1 MASGPWDDYQ
11 DDGPWSAYADT
22 APAAE
27 QGFESLQDQ
36 LRRLKRGLGLGVRS
50 VVQGPAKLAGLF
62 VDPFVQMAGGK
73 PTAQGVS
80 EQLTRWGVP
89 EPETDNERLA
99 GAVSEAVVG
108 GAPMIK
114 GAQIAAQGAR
124 YVAPMVRQIAAAPGV
139 EIASNAVGA
148 GASELARQSGA
159 PGWAQVAAGAIA
171 PMGVG
176 AVNAVGQ
183 AGGRAL
189 NELRRPLT
197 KAGAE
202 QIAADSIGRMVSD
215 KTSAIDNLSQY
226 AALKELER
234 RSGKHL
240 VGVPGSSPE
249 SAAVAADYGLIGA
262 RRAISRG
269 DAAPDFAAQTAK
281 NNAARLDDLAK
292 LRATEQQIA
301 AYELRRDNA
310 TKVLR
315 DRAFAGAKGPVDYT
329 PVEARIAA
337 LAETPQGGRQE
348 TSRALDILQKWVQE
362 RKDAGRVRPEDAYEL
377 HKDINDLIRGR
388 VNDDKGVVRLSAGMA
403 TEVKQVLADVV
414 EQQAPGFRRY
424 LKTYERLTR
433 PIERLRVITDK
444 LGGQDLSKVTNAMPL
459 VTPEGAG
466 YALSQAKLRNALP
479 AIEAETR
486 LAPRQSDI
494 LRRNLGELN
503 ADVMASRG
511 GAQPGSDTYQNIAAA
526 NLVNR
531 VLGRTLAE
539 AGGSKLA
546 QGPLNLM
553 LRPLEARIQDI
564 QAKAFQDPELMLRLL
579 KKARTQRESPT
590 LAGMLDF
597 STPRATGGLL
607 GSLLAQ

>member
-1 MASGPWDDYQ
+1 MASGPWEEYQ
-11 DDGPWSAYADT
+11 DAGPWSEYAKEPERRRT
-22 APAAE
+22 MVE
-27 QGFESLQDQ
+27 E
-36 LRRLKRGLGLGVRS
+36 LRRQAALGLRS
-50 VVQGPAKLAGLF
+50 AIQGPAKFAGLF
-62 VDPFVQMAGGK
+62 VDPFVQLAGGR
-73 PTAQGVS
+73 PTAQRVG
-80 EQLTRWGVP
+80 EQLTRWGLP
-89 EPETDNERLA
+89 QPETDNEQLA
-99 GAVSEAVVG
+99 AAVNEAVVG
-108 GAPMIK
+108 GAPITK
-114 GAQIAAQGAR
+114 AAQMAAQGAQW
-124 YVAPMVRQIAAAPGV
+124 VPPMVRQIAAAPGA

-148 GASELARQSGA
+148 GASEWARQAGA
-159 PGWAQVAAGAIA
+159 PWWAQAAAGAAA
-171 PMGVG
+171 PLGVS
-176 AVNAVGQ
+176 AVNAVGG
-183 AGGRAL
+183 AVGRGV

-202 QIAADSIGRMVSD
+202 QVAADAIGRMTSD

-240 VGVPGSSPE
+240 VGVPGSQPE
-249 SAAVAADYGLIGA
+249 AAAVAADYGLIGA
-262 RRAISRG
+262 RRAVARG
-269 DAAPDFAAQTAK
+269 DAAPDFAAQAAK
-281 NNAARLDDLAK
+281 NNAARLDDLAR
-292 LRATEQQIA
+292 LGATEQQIA
-301 AYELRRDNA
+301 AYELRRDA
-310 TKVLR
+310 VTAGLR
-315 DRAFAGAKGPVDYT
+315 NRAFAGAKGPIDYA

-337 LAETPQGGRQE
+337 LASTPQGGRQE
-348 TSRALDILQKWVQE
+348 TSRALAILQKWVQD

-403 TEVKQVLADVV
+403 TEVKQVLADAID
-414 EQQAPGFRRY
+414 QQAPGFRKY

-433 PIERLRVITDK
+433 PIERLQVISDK

-539 AGGSKLA
+539 AGGAKMA
-546 QGPLNLM
+546 QGPLNLL
-553 LRPLEARIQDI
+553 LRPLEARIQEI
-564 QAKAFQDPELMLRLL
+564 QARAFQDPELMLELL
-579 KKARTQRESPT
+579 KKSRTQRESPT
-590 LAGMLDF
+590 LAGVLDF
-597 STPRATGGLL
+597 SAPRASGGLL
-607 GSLLAQ
+607 GALLAQ